1 MNRNIVEYMVARA
14 YTIDSLVSE
23 VDSFINRGW
32 QPIGGIDTLM
42 YSEDDVFFYQSMV
55 KYED

>member
-23 VDSFINRGW
+23 VDSFINQGW